1 MVDCYAVVGCPIDHS
16 KSPLIH
22 RLFAEQT
29 AQQIIYEATLI
40 DPEKTTF
47 KAGIQRL
54 QKQGYQGINIT
65 VPFKLEAYNNATEL
79 TPRAQTAEAVNTY
92 LFKEDGRIVGDNT
105 DGIGL
110 VNDIEINANRPFKNQ
125 KVLILGAGGAVQ
137 GILQPLLQKQPG
149 LVIIANRTQ
158 SKAVALA
165 ERFTQLNI
173 TSTPLQGCGWDNIPD
188 QTYDIIINGTAAS
201 LNASV
206 PPIPVSCL
214 HPNSLAYDMMY
225 SQKPTIFMTWAK
237 EGMPSCETRDGLG
250 MLIGQAAEAFFLWR
264 GIRPQTEPVIK
275 MVRDMG
281 K

>member
-1 MVDCYAVVGCPIDHS
+1 MVDRYAVVGCPIGHS

-29 AQQIIYEATLI
+29 AQQMIYEAILI

-79 TPRAQTAEAVNTY
+79 TPRAQIAEAVNTY
-92 LFKEDGRIVGDNT
+92 LIKEDGQIIGDNT

-110 VNDIEINANRPFKNQ
+110 VNDIENNANTPFKDK

-137 GILQPLLQKQPG
+137 GILQPLLQNQPG
-149 LVIIANRTQ
+149 LVIIANRTE
-158 SKAVALA
+158 SKAISLA

-173 TSTPLQGCGWDNIPD
+173 ASTPIQGCGWDNIPN

-206 PPIPVSCL
+206 PPIPESCL
-214 HPNSLAYDMMY
+214 HANSLAYDMMY
-225 SQKPTIFMTWAK
+225 SQDPTVFMAWAK
-237 EGMPSCETRDGLG
+237 QAMPSCQTRDGLG
-250 MLIGQAAEAFFLWR
+250 MLIGQAAEAFYLWR
-264 GIRPQTEPVIK
+264 GVRPQTEPVINR
-275 MVRDMG
+275 VRDI
-281 K
+281 KK